1 MEHKVTSLRLPVSE
15 RHVESAVNSSG
26 RNWVLV
32 SVSQS
37 APNEP
42 MFLFW
47 RRD

>member
-1 MEHKVTSLRLPVSE
+1 MQSHMGSGSL
-15 RHVESAVNSSG
+15 

-47 RRD
+47 RKD